1 MASKHPLRLLLATRS
16 PLSHHFH
23 PLRKSSNPVPIS
35 SIRASFSTSPLR
47 SQENYETEAEQR
59 PRWQMTPKR
68 MVAPYRSRPRP
79 ANNNFV
85 VNNDPKRLDDVYV
98 RMLGKDGDK
107 ILSDEVKWL
116 AVTHKSFD
124 HGRRGFNDRLALL
137 GRRIVSLQTSLA
149 LINSPQPTL
158 PTSGN
163 PSELPTD
170 SYGRTPFTHPA
181 LTGLSNLTSEAKDD
195 ILSISRLANLA
206 ERYGLDKVVRW
217 KPKKA
222 DNLQG
227 SGIESVLT
235 SSIYAIIGA
244 VALEKGG
251 EVANRT
257 VRDRI
262 LNPLGLI

>member
-1 MASKHPLRLLLATRS
+1 
-16 PLSHHFH
+16 
-23 PLRKSSNPVPIS
+23 
-35 SIRASFSTSPLR
+35 
-47 SQENYETEAEQR
+47 
-59 PRWQMTPKR
+59 MTPKR
-68 MVAPYRSRPRP
+68 MVAPYRSRPKP

-85 VNNDPKRLDDVYV
+85 VNDDPKRLDDVYV
-98 RMLGKDGDK
+98 RLLGKDGDK
-107 ILSDEVKWL
+107 VLTDEVKWL

-124 HGRRGFNDRLALL
+124 HGRRGFNDRLAIL

-149 LINSPQPTL
+149 LINSSQPTL
-158 PTSGN
+158 HMSGN
-163 PSELPTD
+163 TSESSVD
-170 SYGRTPFTHPA
+170 SYGRIPFTHPA
-181 LTGLSNLTSEAKDD
+181 LSGLPNLASEAKDD

-235 SSIYAIIGA
+235 SSLYAIVGA